1 MESIAA
7 VGLPDVTTTAGRT
20 SWHRAAGRVA
30 ARGEHAAVDT
40 ACRHYDS
47 GSRIVASRRWA
58 GGSAWRARGSGHGLS
73 LLRQRVVHHGIA
85 PRGRRQHMDSFEA
98 VGTACHRFDSW
109 SYIEAL
115 RHRAGGSAWKASRQ
129 WILPVTPSTVG
140 RTSIAPPG
148 QAAGRGKYE
157 AVGTACRHHDRTA
170 GRTSRHRAVG
180 LAAARGDRGSGY
192 CLSSLRAY
200 DSRSYIEASR
210 RRACGSAW
218 RASRQ
223 WILIDVTTTTGRTF
237 IAPPGQAAVRGEY
250 EAVGTACRHYDSW

>member
-1 MESIAA
+1 MRQR
-7 VGLPDVTTTAGRT
+7 VLPFVTTTASHTLKPG
-20 SWHRAAGRVA
+20 GVA
-30 ARGEHAAVDT
+30 PP
-40 ACRHYDS
+40 
-47 GSRIVASRRWA
+47 
-58 GGSAWRARGSGHGLS
+58 GG
-73 LLRQRVVHHGIA
+73 RQRVVSI
-85 PRGRRQHMDSFEA
+85 EA
-98 VGTACHRFDSW
+98 VDT
-109 SYIEAL
+109 
-115 RHRAGGSAWKASRQ
+115 
-129 WILPVTPSTVG
+129 PVTPSTVG

-148 QAAGRGKYE
+148 QAAGRGEYE